1 MPDQSKKELELVKL
15 NCQINHLVSTANSLF
30 YGRRS
35 IFMTN

>member
-1 MPDQSKKELELVKL
+1 MPDQSKKELEMVTL
-15 NCQINHLVSTANSLF
+15 NCEIYHLVSTANSLF